1 MRKILLAVCGFVAL
15 GSSGLANAGQ
25 HITGYVHIQPTYMY
39 GSMNNRYNASAVSY
53 IGGYGYIN
61 TTITFYGHDDATT
74 TFSCYVPTTSALY
87 AQAVDVKNNLRNGSY
102 MLVNKSSTSSECTSI
117 FFRNSSDFLD

>member
-1 MRKILLAVCGFVAL
+1 MRKILLAVCSVVAL
-15 GSSGLANAGQ
+15 GMSSLVSAGQ
-25 HITGYVHIQPTYMY
+25 HVAGFVHIEPTYMY

-61 TTITFYGHDDATT
+61 ATITFYGHDDASTS
-74 TFSCYVPTTSALY
+74 FSCYVPTTSALY

-102 MLVNKSSTSSECTSI
+102 MLVIKSSTSSECTSI
-117 FFRNSSDFLD
+117 FLRNSSDILD

>member
-15 GSSGLANAGQ
+15 GAPGLASAGQ
-25 HITGYVHIQPTYMY
+25 HLTGFVHIEPTYMY